1 MKNFVEYHDAQK
13 QATDLAQIIAKQ
25 MVMIA
30 NNKQQVNIALPGG
43 TTPKLFF
50 EALLKQEID
59 WQKLYISPTDE
70 RFVDATDSRS
80 NSLMIANIFDKIDA
94 HLISWHQNNK
104 NIADVAVTLSQILA
118 KMLPLDI
125 CVLGMGDDMHIASL
139 FPNGDNLTH
148 ALSTDC
154 NDIIVPMNAPAT
166 TEPRL
171 TLTAPIIMQAQSVH
185 LLIKGHS
192 KKEALA
198 RAENSNS
205 AITAPVKIILDHPN
219 LTIHYT
225 NE

>member
-104 NIADVAVTLSQILA
+104 NIADVAVTLSQRLA